1 VRLPGVTGMQTKVLL
16 RNVGVPNSHE
26 IETYVK
32 QGGYLALE
40 KALKEYRPQ
49 DVVQIVLDSGLRG
62 RGGAGFPAGRKWMF
76 LPKGVYPRYLVCN
89 ADEGEPGTFKDR
101 LLMEHDPHGVI
112 EGIMI
117 ASYACE
123 VEHAFIYVRGE
134 YDLSYKRLRR
144 AVDQAYEWGY
154 LGKNRRIAESGYHLE
169 LSILRGA
176 GAYICGEETALL
188 SSLEGKRGHPK
199 LKPPFPATEG
209 LYRKPTVINNVETL
223 FNVPFIVAN
232 GAAWYRQ
239 WGTERSPG
247 LKLFCVSGHVERP
260 GTYELPLGTP
270 MRELIDDVCGG
281 PKDGIPLKAIIPGG
295 SSTPM
300 MPAKV
305 ALETNLDY
313 EAITEA
319 GSMLGAGAVIAINEE
334 TCLVRVTERLALFYR
349 HESCGKCIP
358 CREGT
363 DWMHKIL
370 RRIEHGQGRMEDLD
384 LLLDICDSIAGK
396 SFCPLGDAAV
406 GPVRSSIER
415 FRPEYEFHIREKRC
429 MAGSVRAGFADEPLR
444 LPAVAV
450 SPGSLGTRLS

>member
-1 VRLPGVTGMQTKVLL
+1 MQTKVLT

-26 IETYVK
+26 IETYLDR
-32 QGGYLALE
+32 GGYQALDRV
-40 KALKEYRPQ
+40 LKEHKPAEI
-49 DVVQIVLDSGLRG
+49 VEIVLNSGLRG

-101 LLMEHDPHGVI
+101 VLMEHDPHGVI
-112 EGIMI
+112 EGIVI
-117 ASYACE
+117 SSYACE
-123 VEHAFIYVRGE
+123 VEHAFIYIRGE
-134 YDLSYKRLRR
+134 YDLSYQRLRQ
-144 AVDQAYEWGY
+144 AVDQAYRKGF
-154 LGKNRRIAESGYHLE
+154 LGNDIQGSNYSLE

-188 SSLEGKRGHPK
+188 SSLEGWRGHPK
-199 LKPPFPATEG
+199 LKPPFPAAEG

-223 FNVPFIVAN
+223 FNVPFIVTE
-232 GAAWYRQ
+232 GAEWYRQ

-260 GTYELPLGTP
+260 GTYELPMATP
-270 MRELIDDVCGG
+270 MRGLIYDVCGG
-281 PKDGIPLKAIIPGG
+281 PKAGIPLKAIIPGG

-300 MPAKV
+300 MPAEA

-313 EAITEA
+313 ESIFEA
-319 GSMLGAGAVIAINEE
+319 GSMLGCGAVIAINEQ
-334 TCLVRVTERLALFYR
+334 TCLVKVTERLAAFYK

-363 DWMHKIL
+363 DWMYKIL
-370 RRIEHGQGRMEDLD
+370 QRIERGQGRMEDLD
-384 LLLDICDSIAGK
+384 LLLDICDNISGK

-406 GPVRSSIER
+406 GPVQSSVER
-415 FRPEYEFHIREKRC
+415 FREEYEFHIREKRC
-429 MAGSVRAGFADEPLR
+429 MVGR
-444 LPAVAV
+444 
-450 SPGSLGTRLS
+450 